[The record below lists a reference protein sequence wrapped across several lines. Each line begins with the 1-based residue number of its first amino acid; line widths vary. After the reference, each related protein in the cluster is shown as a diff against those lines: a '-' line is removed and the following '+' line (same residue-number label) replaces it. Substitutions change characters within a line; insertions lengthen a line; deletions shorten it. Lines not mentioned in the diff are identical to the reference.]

1 MKLKRFLSLTAG
13 FVLLSGSVWG
23 EPQGVIL
30 SKYLLDMYENPS
42 DYPPTISAE
51 QLWLLKQSTNQNP
64 QQKEHMETI
73 CAIGPSL
80 RPELKQDI
88 SSDMKKNREII
99 KAYYDLIDAGRAI
112 EQVLER
118 KCFVK
123 KLATEYVEK
132 SKKLCD
138 LVISTPNL
146 SEDDKA
152 YCKDDG
158 QSFEEFKAELIR
170 KAKSNATAN

>member
-13 FVLLSGSVWG
+13 FLLHSGSVWG
-23 EPQGVIL
+23 EPKGVIF

-51 QLWLLKQSTNQNP
+51 QLWLLKQSINQNP
-64 QQKEHMETI
+64 QQKEQMETM
-73 CAIGPSL
+73 CAIAPSL

-88 SSDMKKNREII
+88 SSDMKKNREIM
-99 KAYYDLIDAGRAI
+99 KAYYDLIEAGSTI

-118 KCFVK
+118 ECFVK

-146 SEDDKA
+146 SEDDKED
-152 YCKDDG
+152 CKDEG

-170 KAKSNATAN
+170 EAKSSATAN